1 MQRKKYKQDET
12 RRSETMELKTS
23 DVAARLGVSPKT
35 IQRWVRKYDITLR
48 KNEAGHYLFD
58 EKTVAL
64 LERVKFE
71 QGAAME
77 APPTPKRPPTPPR
90 NNVPIDALFG
100 SIEPEIARV
109 SSRLDQL
116 EQQLEQKADDV
127 VSIQLL
133 HHRQEMEEIAARL
146 TALEQLVARL
156 EQQLNTRPPA
166 PHEPPEEPK
175 QKRRGLGRVMRLFA

>member
-1 MQRKKYKQDET
+1 
-12 RRSETMELKTS
+12 MELKTP

-35 IQRWVRKYDITLR
+35 VQRWVRKYNIPLQ

-71 QGAAME
+71 QGAALE
-77 APPTPKRPPTPPR
+77 APPASDRPSTPPP
-90 NNVPIDALFG
+90 NVPIHTLFQG
-100 SIEPEIARV
+100 YVEPEIERV
-109 SSRLDQL
+109 SSRLEQL
-116 EQQLEQKADDV
+116 ERQLEQKADDV

-133 HHRQEMEEIAARL
+133 HHRQEMEEITARL

-156 EQQLNTRPPA
+156 EQQLNKQPPSSHDT
-166 PHEPPEEPK
+166 PNEPK
-175 QKRRGLGRVMRLFA
+175 RKRRGLGRVMGLFV

>member
-1 MQRKKYKQDET
+1 
-12 RRSETMELKTS
+12 MELKTS
-23 DVAARLGVSPKT
+23 DVAVRLGVSPKT
-35 IQRWVRKYDITLR
+35 IQRWVRKYDIPLR

-58 EKTVAL
+58 EKTIAL

-90 NNVPIDALFG
+90 NNVPIDALFE

-109 SSRLDQL
+109 SSRLDEL

-146 TALEQLVARL
+146 AVLEQTVARL
-156 EQQLNTRPPA
+156 EQQLNTQPPS
-166 PHEPPEEPK
+166 PHEPPKEAK
-175 QKRRGLGRVMRLFA
+175 RKRRGWGRVMGLFA

>member
-1 MQRKKYKQDET
+1 
-12 RRSETMELKTS
+12 MELKTS

-35 IQRWVRKYDITLR
+35 IQRWVRKYNIPLQ

-77 APPTPKRPPTPPR
+77 APPEATPEAPPASSRSSTTPP
-90 NNVPIDALFG
+90 NVPIHALFQEY
-100 SIEPEIARV
+100 IEPEMDRV
-109 SSRLDQL
+109 SSRLDEL

-146 TALEQLVARL
+146 AVLEQTVARL
-156 EQQLNTRPPA
+156 EQQLNTRPPS
-166 PHEPPEEPK
+166 PHEPPKEAK
-175 QKRRGLGRVMRLFA
+175 RKRRGFRRVMGLFA

>member
-1 MQRKKYKQDET
+1 
-12 RRSETMELKTS
+12 MELKTS
-23 DVAARLGVSPKT
+23 DV
-35 IQRWVRKYDITLR
+35 
-48 KNEAGHYLFD
+48 AGHYLFD

-77 APPTPKRPPTPPR
+77 APPEATPEAPPASSRSSTTPP
-90 NNVPIDALFG
+90 NVPIHALFQEY
-100 SIEPEIARV
+100 IEPEMDRV
-109 SSRLDQL
+109 SSRLDEL

-146 TALEQLVARL
+146 AVLEQTVARL
-156 EQQLNTRPPA
+156 EQQLNTRPPS
-166 PHEPPEEPK
+166 PHEPPKEAK
-175 QKRRGLGRVMRLFA
+175 RKRRGFRRVMGLFA

>member
-1 MQRKKYKQDET
+1 
-12 RRSETMELKTS
+12 MELKTS

-35 IQRWVRKYDITLR
+35 IQRWVRKYDIPLR

-58 EKTVAL
+58 EKTIAL

-90 NNVPIDALFG
+90 NNVPINALFQG
-100 SIEPEIARV
+100 YVEPEIARV

-116 EQQLEQKADDV
+116 ERQLEQKADDV

-133 HHRQEMEEIAARL
+133 HHRQEMEEIATRL
-146 TALEQLVARL
+146 TALEQIVARL

-166 PHEPPEEPK
+166 PHEPPEETK
-175 QKRRGLGRVMRLFA
+175 RKRRGFGRVMGLFA

>member
-1 MQRKKYKQDET
+1 
-12 RRSETMELKTS
+12 MELKTT

-35 IQRWVRKYDITLR
+35 VQRWVRKYDIPLR
-48 KNEAGHYLFD
+48 RNEAGHYLFD

-71 QGAAME
+71 QGAALE
-77 APPTPKRPPTPPR
+77 APPAPDRPSTPPR
-90 NNVPIDALFG
+90 NVPIDALFQG
-100 SIEPEIARV
+100 YVEPELTRV
-109 SSRLDQL
+109 ASRLDQL

-133 HHRQEMEEIAARL
+133 HHRREMEEITARL

-156 EQQLNTRPPA
+156 EQQLNNRPPSS
-166 PHEPPEEPK
+166 HETPDEPK
-175 QKRRGLGRVMRLFA
+175 RKRRGLGRVMGLFA